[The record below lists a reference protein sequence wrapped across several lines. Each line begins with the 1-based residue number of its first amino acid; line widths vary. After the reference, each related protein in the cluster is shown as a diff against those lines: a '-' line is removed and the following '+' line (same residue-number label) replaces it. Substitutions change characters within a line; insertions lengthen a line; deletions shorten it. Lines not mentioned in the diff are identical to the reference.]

1 VEAGLPNFWEQ
12 DFASGSPA
20 AHLPSQKSLAA
31 GPQGRLHQRGGL
43 YGWPIWLS
51 TPENDKTDKKRA
63 VAFVTE
69 KPQPFRAFA
78 PARPIAQCGK
88 RGKTLQGRC
97 RFFADAC
104 PETCRNWV

>member
-20 AHLPSQKSLAA
+20 AHLPFQKSLAA

-63 VAFVTE
+63 VSFVTE

-78 PARPIAQCGK
+78 PARPVAAMWEARQNST
-88 RGKTLQGRC
+88 RPLQIFC
-97 RFFADAC
+97 RRL
-104 PETCRNWV
+104 P